1 MRSESSSP
9 FEPRLPANS
18 SLANLLPCQPTRAN
32 ERSNETRR
40 QLDAKCFRRVFCC
53 FAQTGSNKLPNF
65 ANSLVVRGHRAV
77 DTSEEQVE
85 GPGAESTVVN
95 APAKLLLELED
106 SAAGTVG
113 AVDERVYAEQQRR
126 ASQ

>member
-1 MRSESSSP
+1 VHVVHLAARVREAAP
-9 FEPRLPANS
+9 QLQDRGGELPAEQGFS
-18 SLANLLPCQPTRAN
+18 VRARG
-32 ERSNETRR
+32 EV
-40 QLDAKCFRRVFCC
+40 A
-53 FAQTGSNKLPNF
+53 
-65 ANSLVVRGHRAV
+65 SLVVRGHRAV

-113 AVDERVYAEQQRR
+113 AVDERVYAKQQRR
-126 ASQ
+126 AGQ